1 MTHAQ
6 AARLHG
12 RVALVTGASRGL
24 GRAIAERLAGEG
36 ARVVVNYAHSAGRA
50 EEVVEQIRQEGGEAI
65 ALRADVTDQR
75 QVRDLVEQAT
85 SHFGAGIDVV
95 VNNATGPQPELRIED
110 STWQDYQDQ
119 LDFFVKA
126 PFHLMQAVLPGMRRS
141 GGGSVVN
148 IGSEVVLRGA
158 APFASY
164 VAGKAAMIG
173 LTRSWANE
181 LGADGIRVNL
191 VAPGW
196 IPVERHAESDTRGY
210 QGLVPLGRM
219 GTPEEIAG
227 TVAFLASD
235 EASFITGQCLS
246 VNGGLTFE

>member
-1 MTHAQ
+1 MSDSLKS
-6 AARLHG
+6 RLDG

-24 GRAIAERLAGEG
+24 GNAIALRLADDG
-36 ARVVVNYAHSAGRA
+36 ARVVVNYARSAGQA

-65 ALRADVTDQR
+65 ALRADVTDER
-75 QVRDLVEQAT
+75 QVRELVKQAA
-85 SHFGAGIDVV
+85 SAFGDIDVV

-110 STWQDYQDQ
+110 SSWQDYQDQ

-126 PFHLMQAVLPGMRRS
+126 PFHIMQAVLPGMRRRS
-141 GGGSVVN
+141 AGSVVN
-148 IGSEVVLRGA
+148 IGSEVVLRGS
-158 APFASY
+158 APFATY
-164 VAGKAAMIG
+164 VSAKAAMIG

-196 IPVERHAESDTRGY
+196 IPVERHIESDTDGY
-210 QGLVPLGRM
+210 RNMVPLGRM
-219 GTPEEIAG
+219 GTPDEIASA
-227 TVAFLASD
+227 VAFLASD
-235 EASFITGQCLS
+235 DASFVTGQCLT